1 MDLLT
6 ASQGTGYYG
15 QSRYE
20 EDFMPGIDSLL
31 PVSITAVDVRTGNT
45 IWERGIVPAGKRT
58 VVADRQNVLRLF
70 EYSETAMNSIV
81 YSEDHPQLQDNTGLV
96 YYVLGNSR
104 VNVLASGDVIYVS
117 YYLYNYE
124 HPIGYWNGTTYTRLF
139 IFSGPETSAYLCPA
153 LLDRSRI
160 CYASGVAALDR
171 DGNILWDK
179 PIDSILTGIAVHNAT
194 LYYGT
199 RNGGLSAVRTNI
211 ALGFTFIAA
220 LYMFFRFFLVGAV
233 ARARSRLNDNE
244 NRNGVLDLVRREPG
258 TTMYEIA
265 RLLGMNP
272 GTVRYH
278 LFILGINHRIVT
290 YRDGK
295 YVRYFGNANA
305 YSEAER
311 AMISL
316 LRRDWARKLFVALQ
330 ESEGMSNARLARALG
345 VSEPAVSSYLREL
358 VKKGLV
364 VRAVAGD
371 GSVLYSVRSD
381 YKENV
386 AGASGV
392 CQSSP
397 IHKPDSCR
405 EPADSRSPGRA
416 LMINRGGSVHRRLPG
431 LQKRSRAQ
439 GRQPAHYSHVLHD
452 NWIRYCFGASTRF
465 FSLITSSHS
474 QP

>member
-1 MDLLT
+1 
-6 ASQGTGYYG
+6 
-15 QSRYE
+15 
-20 EDFMPGIDSLL
+20 
-31 PVSITAVDVRTGNT
+31 
-45 IWERGIVPAGKRT
+45 VPW
-58 VVADRQNVLRLF
+58 
-70 EYSETAMNSIV
+70 
-81 YSEDHPQLQDNTGLV
+81 
-96 YYVLGNSR
+96 
-104 VNVLASGDVIYVS
+104 VIYVS

-278 LFILGINHRIVT
+278 LFILGINHRIIT

-386 AGASGV
+386 AGAV
-392 CQSSP
+392 
-397 IHKPDSCR
+397 
-405 EPADSRSPGRA
+405 
-416 LMINRGGSVHRRLPG
+416 RRLPE
-431 LQKRSRAQ
+431 LA
-439 GRQPAHYSHVLHD
+439 D
-452 NWIRYCFGASTRF
+452 T
-465 FSLITSSHS
+465 
-474 QP
+474 

>member
-1 MDLLT
+1 MGNQTPMIYAISPGGSYTVAQPPSAEMDLLT

-139 IFSGPETSAYLCPA
+139 IFFGPETGAYLCPA

-179 PIDSILTGIAVHNAT
+179 PVDSILTGIAV
-194 LYYGT
+194 
-199 RNGGLSAVRTNI
+199 R
-211 ALGFTFIAA
+211 
-220 LYMFFRFFLVGAV
+220 
-233 ARARSRLNDNE
+233 
-244 NRNGVLDLVRREPG
+244 
-258 TTMYEIA
+258 
-265 RLLGMNP
+265 
-272 GTVRYH
+272 
-278 LFILGINHRIVT
+278 
-290 YRDGK
+290 
-295 YVRYFGNANA
+295 
-305 YSEAER
+305 
-311 AMISL
+311 
-316 LRRDWARKLFVALQ
+316 
-330 ESEGMSNARLARALG
+330 
-345 VSEPAVSSYLREL
+345 
-358 VKKGLV
+358 
-364 VRAVAGD
+364 
-371 GSVLYSVRSD
+371 
-381 YKENV
+381 
-386 AGASGV
+386 
-392 CQSSP
+392 
-397 IHKPDSCR
+397 
-405 EPADSRSPGRA
+405 
-416 LMINRGGSVHRRLPG
+416 
-431 LQKRSRAQ
+431 
-439 GRQPAHYSHVLHD
+439 
-452 NWIRYCFGASTRF
+452 
-465 FSLITSSHS
+465 
-474 QP
+474 